1 MTQISS
7 DKIDRMEGLSKTFHL
22 EMFKTILPQLTR
34 NWIEEGFEKE
44 DVMEYL
50 EYIVDKETKAN

>member
-7 DKIDRMEGLSKTFHL
+7 DKIERMEGLSKTFHL

-50 EYIVDKETKAN
+50 EYIVDKETKVK

>member
-7 DKIDRMEGLSKTFHL
+7 EKIERMEGLSKTFHL
-22 EMFKTILPQLTR
+22 EVFQTLLPQLTR
-34 NWIEEGFEKE
+34 DWLEEGFEKE

-50 EYIVDKETKAN
+50 EYIVNKETKHK

>member
-44 DVMEYL
+44 DIMEYL

>member
-50 EYIVDKETKAN
+50 EYIVDKETKVK

>member
-50 EYIVDKETKAN
+50 EYIMDKETKVK